1 MPGAGSEDGTTL
13 VESLVAISIVGL
25 SFSALVGGMYTVVQA
40 SDINRSQ
47 ALVATHLSSYAEAVK
62 ADPYTACATSY
73 PGTSFTVPAGFT
85 KDPVVVAY
93 RNGTAFSAICGTDTG
108 LQRVTLTLRST
119 DGRVVVDVQL
129 GKRAA

>member
-1 MPGAGSEDGTTL
+1 MVRPCSDDGTTL

-47 ALVATHLSSYAEAVK
+47 ASVATHLSSYAEAVK
-62 ADPYTACATSY
+62 ADPYTACAASY
-73 PGTSFTVPAGFT
+73 PGSSFTLPAGFT
-85 KDPVVVAY
+85 KEPVVVAY
-93 RNGTAFSAICGTDTG
+93 WNGTAFAPACGTDTG
-108 LQRVTLTLRST
+108 LQRVTLSLRSS

-129 GKRAA
+129 AKRVA